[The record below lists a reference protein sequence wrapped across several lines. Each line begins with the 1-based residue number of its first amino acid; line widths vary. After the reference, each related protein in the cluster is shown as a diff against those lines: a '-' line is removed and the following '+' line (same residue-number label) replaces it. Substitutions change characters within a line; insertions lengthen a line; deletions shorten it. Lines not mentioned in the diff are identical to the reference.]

1 MLCNNGSSEVDV
13 DVGRRIGVLEAIGDV
28 ILPMTN
34 QSMADDEFLQ
44 MFDVNNIPEEQLR
57 GFQKLLSMNKNIF
70 AMKSTDL
77 RCAKGTKHKI
87 ELEDHT
93 PVKEWYR
100 RIPTAMYETCTG
112 DR

>member
-70 AMKSTDL
+70 CDEEYGFEM
-77 RCAKGTKHKI
+77 RQGHK
-87 ELEDHT
+87 
-93 PVKEWYR
+93 
-100 RIPTAMYETCTG
+100 A
-112 DR
+112 